1 MLLFQ
6 VNCLDSV
13 SNLAMLVYHY
23 KYRTLKQRKV
33 EHSMSDMLNLA
44 YQEILSCQVDG
55 GGFSVYYGGR
65 YNNKS
70 LN

>member
-33 EHSMSDMLNLA
+33 EHSMSDMMNKA
-44 YQEILSCQVDG
+44 YQEILSCQVEG
-55 GGFSVYYGGR
+55 GGFSVNYGGR
-65 YNNKS
+65 YNKN
-70 LN
+70 NFN